1 MTRNHSNLK
10 KLILNLLTIRL
21 KLDKLSQ
28 RKRSTIFKLIEINQT
43 SGQSFPHKLP
53 KSSKTSSIKIKKNKR
68 VNRVMNYLLNQKLNL
83 KPRKKVLP
91 LLLNQFQQLRSKKKT
106 RLNNVE
112 FIKISP
118 ELVNKYSF
126 NKRHLMQPQKDLPNE
141 EETEESATA
150 FETNPART
158 YRQPFRMAYK
168 KHLNLLVRYQYKL

>member
-28 RKRSTIFKLIEINQT
+28 RKRSTIFKLIEINQL
-43 SGQSFPHKLP
+43 SG
-53 KSSKTSSIKIKKNKR
+53 KSLAPTYSKTSSAKIKKNKR
-68 VNRVMNYLLNQKLNL
+68 VNKLMNYLLNKKLTL

-91 LLLNQFQQLRSKKKT
+91 FLLNQYQQLRFKKKNK
-106 RLNNVE
+106 LKGVDL
-112 FIKISP
+112 IKISP
-118 ELVNKYSF
+118 KLINKY
-126 NKRHLMQPQKDLPNE
+126 NLNEMRLVKQQKQITPNLLGQE
-141 EETEESATA
+141 EGATE